1 MVMSG
6 KGATGLMVSVPVPAG
21 MLAGN
26 HPSAEAVIPNGG
38 KYAAD
43 VIILERHAGA
53 GGAL

>member
-6 KGATGLMVSVPVPAG
+6 KGATGLMVSVPVP
-21 MLAGN
+21 AGN